1 MKPGYLISALLLAVT
16 TLAGCGGI
24 GNSSDTGK
32 VRLINGTSEYSA
44 LDFYVADA
52 KKLSSVATYAAS
64 DFVEVDSGSGQTF
77 KLTQAGSTT
86 AAYQS
91 TAASVTK
98 DVNYSLVA
106 YVTGSTLQL
115 ATISENQS
123 EPASGNGQIRVL
135 NTSAE
140 VGGVDIYALA
150 SGASLT
156 AASPIASNV
165 STSATSG
172 FIDVSKGTY
181 RLVVTAYQDK
191 SDIRLDIPSFTLAD
205 KEIVNLVLTK
215 SAGGVLANALAIVQG
230 GSITAY
236 KNASAR
242 MRVVANVASGGVV
255 TTTVNG
261 VTLGTAMTSPAVNSA
276 YALVPN
282 GTLAITATVN
292 GSNVTTPTN
301 LTAAAGE
308 DITLMVMGSA
318 AAPTFV
324 AISDDN
330 TLAATGYS
338 KIRLLNGVN
347 GLAGG
352 LTLTVDY
359 SDVVSGVTS
368 GTASAA
374 QKVASGTGINVVVS
388 ASGGNNSLWSNA
400 DDSLV
405 SGSVYT
411 IFVLGDSAAPVGF
424 QKKDR

>member
-1 MKPGYLISALLLAVT
+1 MKPGYLFPALLLAVM

-24 GNSSDTGK
+24 GNNSNTGS
-32 VRLINGTSEYSA
+32 VRLVNGTSEYSA

-52 KKLSSVATYAAS
+52 KKLSGVASYGAS
-64 DFVEVDSGSGQTF
+64 EFVSVDSGSGQTF
-77 KLTQAGSTT
+77 KLTQGGSTT
-86 AAYQS
+86 AAYQT

-106 YVTGSTLQL
+106 YVSGSTLQL
-115 ATISENQS
+115 ATISENQAD
-123 EPASGNGQIRVL
+123 PASGNGQIRVL

-140 VGGVDIYALA
+140 VGGVDIYAVA
-150 SGASLT
+150 SGATLT
-156 AASPIASNV
+156 GASPIATNV
-165 STSATSG
+165 STSASSG

-205 KEIVNLVLTK
+205 KQIVNLVLTK
-215 SAGGVLANALAIVQG
+215 TTGGVLANALAVVQG
-230 GSITAY
+230 GSVTAY

-276 YALVPN
+276 YALVPT
-282 GTLAITATVN
+282 GALAITATVN
-292 GSNVTTPTN
+292 GSSVTTPTN

-308 DITLMVMGSA
+308 DITLLVTGNA
-318 AAPTFV
+318 AAPSFV

-388 ASGGNNSLWSNA
+388 ASGGSSSVWSNA

-411 IFVLGDSAAPVGF
+411 IFVLGDSASPVGF